1 MTIIDEN
8 FSNKSYDSF
17 ALNTPMFEIDYYSS
31 WLKIKFPARSY
42 VSVAIHLKVA
52 NEIIL
57 SIRKFP
63 DGWGTNFKKIK
74 NFGESSFWSPR
85 VVKSFLLK
93 ALGIKEDMRD

>member
-17 ALNTPMFEIDYYSS
+17 ALNTPMLEIDYYSS

-63 DGWGTNFKKIK
+63 DGWGTTLRKLKI
-74 NFGESSFWSPR
+74 
-85 VVKSFLLK
+85 
-93 ALGIKEDMRD
+93 LGKVHFDHQE